1 MKVPMNLAQTEALL
15 SAAVAPRCSAPQH
28 TRARHLLLENDHI
41 PPELALRIYGNNV
54 SGARVKSLV
63 AAYPA
68 CFRILGEVCFNSMA
82 QRFIEHTPSQQ
93 PDLNRY
99 GALFSDFLD
108 DWTATQAQFSD
119 YRYLGDLARLEWL
132 CHTAH
137 YAEDDPSFDF
147 TALSNAGHNAQEAFS
162 FRLGHSVG
170 LLQSVY
176 PVMEIR
182 ETNLSAGDATA
193 VQAGALPEYLV
204 VSRPAFQPRV
214 ERVDASIFEV
224 LVSCRKGMTLGH
236 IIDSH
241 RHRTAVIPEILPRLI
256 KFGWIASVTANQ
268 TCTARNP

>member
-1 MKVPMNLAQTEALL
+1 MNLAETETLFTAAL
-15 SAAVAPRCSAPQH
+15 APRCSAPQR
-28 TRARHLLLENDHI
+28 TCARHLIRDNEHI
-41 PPELALRIYGNNV
+41 PPELALQIYGNNV
-54 SGARVKSLV
+54 SGALVKALT
-63 AAYPA
+63 ATYPA
-68 CFRILGEVCFNSMA
+68 SQRILGEKCFNGIA
-82 QRFIEHTPSQQ
+82 HRYTEHTPSEL
-93 PDLNRY
+93 PDLNHY
-99 GALFSDFLD
+99 GKTFSNFLD
-108 DWTATQAQFSD
+108 NWTHSHAQFSD